1 MPSPSPQ
8 LIESLVARVGEVEAM
23 RWLGEWSM
31 ALLEGRRPPIRAR
44 GSADR
49 PASRGHPLAAW
60 SAVRPRGAG
69 GYGRCWP

>member
-31 ALLEGRRPPIRAR
+31 ALLEGRRPPRMPPEAEATRIHHGRT
-44 GSADR
+44 
-49 PASRGHPLAAW
+49 AAEN
-60 SAVRPRGAG
+60 
-69 GYGRCWP
+69 